1 MSRQA
6 LQIILDGVASKKLD
20 VESAITL
27 IEAIQ
32 QHPTRTIRP
41 TINTPNINTPNINPS
56 DLTYPNPDWT
66 YDPNRP
72 GMPWYTVTST
82 GETASNN
89 DTRDQNK
96 PQKDIING

>member
-20 VESAITL
+20 VESAIIL

-32 QHPTRTIRP
+32 QQPTRTTGPI
-41 TINTPNINTPNINPS
+41 INPPNINLS